1 MTLFQ
6 LINLKKIILFDNLIF
21 ANIKI
26 KVFNEFV
33 HSNENFQLIDS
44 RKKILKKH
52 I

>member
-21 ANIKI
+21 TNIKI

-33 HSNENFQLIDS
+33 YTNENF
-44 RKKILKKH
+44 
-52 I
+52 